1 MGLVDEF
8 VRPRTIVNPSRG
20 YVNIH
25 LISKV
30 MLIVKIKLT
39 LERKFETF
47 QSASLPVSGSSHR
60 PPMPAQGQQK
70 PVETS
75 FQSFVPKICSK
86 VGLSLIDYNFDCW
99 SHEQYIS

>member
-60 PPMPAQGQQK
+60 PPRPAQGSRNRSK
-70 PVETS
+70 RRFKVL
-75 FQSFVPKICSK
+75 FQRFVPK
-86 VGLSLIDYNFDCW
+86 
-99 SHEQYIS
+99 